1 MVRAED
7 LGPYLLGQ
15 LDPAEAARV
24 AEAVTSCAS
33 CTAEV
38 QALRPV
44 VVALAY
50 AGPPLDESAAQ
61 APDPALERV
70 LSSVHEERRAQ
81 HRRWRTRVYLAAAAV
96 VLLAAAAVGGVVTLR
111 SDSGQ
116 REVVL
121 SGATSAAGTAD
132 VSAKAWGTAITLK
145 VQRPAAGQVL
155 RRVAGRRLRQ
165 AGRRRQLPA
174 GRRRHRPA
182 GPERFAAA
190 GPGGG
195 HRGDRALPG
204 PGRPD
209 GPPGRQPRPRP
220 LSHGARTPHGIRI
233 LHDAGRKSG
242 CFTGRM
248 ASGSPRCCIGRR
260 VPTETAPRAFGRP
273 PRPARGRRRR
283 P

>member
-1 MVRAED
+1 MRHECLVRAED

-61 APDPALERV
+61 APAPALERV

-132 VSAKAWGTAITLK
+132 VSAQAWGTAITLK
-145 VQRPAAGQVL
+145 VSGLQPDRSYGAWLADGSGKRVGAGSFRPAADGT
-155 RRVAGRRLRQ
+155 ARLDLSASLPLDQ
-165 AGRRRQLPA
+165 AGVIGVTELSEGQDVLTARL
-174 GRRRHRPA
+174 
-182 GPERFAAA
+182 
-190 GPGGG
+190 
-195 HRGDRALPG
+195 GDNRAL
-204 PGRPD
+204 
-209 GPPGRQPRPRP
+209 
-220 LSHGARTPHGIRI
+220 
-233 LHDAGRKSG
+233 
-242 CFTGRM
+242 
-248 ASGSPRCCIGRR
+248 
-260 VPTETAPRAFGRP
+260 AP
-273 PRPARGRRRR
+273 
-283 P
+283 